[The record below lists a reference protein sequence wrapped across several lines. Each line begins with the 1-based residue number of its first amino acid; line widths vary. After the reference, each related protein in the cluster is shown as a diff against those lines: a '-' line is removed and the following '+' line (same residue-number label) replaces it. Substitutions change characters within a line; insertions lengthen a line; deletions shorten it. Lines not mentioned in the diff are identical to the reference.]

1 MHPNMITETQ
11 DVVASRLAYT
21 TCRGKLSG
29 FPIFRRENQAIV
41 TPPDP
46 KLGLRTHYNKPLTWG
61 NAMMF

>member
-21 TCRGKLSG
+21 TYRGKLSG
-29 FPIFRRENQAIV
+29 FPLFLRENQAIV

-46 KLGLRTHYNKPLTWG
+46 KRCLRTHYNKPLTWG
-61 NAMMF
+61 NARRF